1 LLLQKGMSVK
11 ERDYFSD
18 ALSEGEILEMASNA
32 GMTNIFAWRSPSLKQ
47 KGVAGKDLSDNEML
61 NLIMEEPK
69 LLKRP
74 IVRIGDKLLIGGS
87 LKAIEEALG

>member
-1 LLLQKGMSVK
+1 MSVK
-11 ERDYFSD
+11 ERDYFSE
-18 ALSEGEILEMASNA
+18 ALSESEILELASKV

-74 IVRIGDKLLIGGS
+74 IVRIGDKLLVGGS
-87 LKAIEEALG
+87 LKAIEEALR

>member
-1 LLLQKGMSVK
+1 MTVK

-18 ALSEGEILEMASNA
+18 TLSENEILDLAGKA

-47 KGVAGKDLSDNEML
+47 KGVAGTDLSDNEML
-61 NLIMEEPK
+61 KLIMEEPK

-87 LKAIEEALG
+87 LKAIEESLG

>member
-1 LLLQKGMSVK
+1 MSVK

-18 ALSEGEILEMASNA
+18 PLSEGEIRDMASNA

-74 IVRIGDKLLIGGS
+74 IVRIGDKLLVGGS
-87 LKAIEEALG
+87 LKVIEEALG